1 MDRLRLQS
9 MDGFTLIEL
18 ALVIIIVSIIA
29 VVALLQLSPAGNI
42 NLGAQAK
49 QLASDIRYTQSL
61 SMNKDQRYYL
71 SITTA
76 SNTYQILNA
85 SGTAVILP
93 MGNTTVTLNSGI
105 AFGTLTNLPNNLIA
119 FDGKGAPYTS
129 TGAGGTALSSTAT
142 IPLTSG
148 GVTRTV
154 SITPATG
161 LVSVS

>member
-18 ALVIIIVSIIA
+18 SLVIIIISIISA
-29 VVALLQLSPAGNI
+29 VALLQMSPATNI
-42 NLGAQAK
+42 NLGAQAN

-71 SITTA
+71 SKTS

-85 SGTAVILP
+85 GGTAVILP

-105 AFGTLTNLPNNLIA
+105 SFGTLTNLPNNLIA

-129 TGAGGTALSSTAT
+129 TGSGGTVLSSTAT
-142 IPLTSG
+142 VPLTSG

-154 SITPATG
+154 SINPTTG